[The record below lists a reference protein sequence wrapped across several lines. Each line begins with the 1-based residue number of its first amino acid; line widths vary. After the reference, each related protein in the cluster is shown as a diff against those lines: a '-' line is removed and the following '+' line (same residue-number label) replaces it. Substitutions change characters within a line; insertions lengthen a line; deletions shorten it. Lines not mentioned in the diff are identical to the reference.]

1 MIARSSV
8 RTASFPRIMFN
19 RTVPPAAPLPERA
32 APAPTATISRALE
45 IENSAISR
53 VEMRVFSNDMFA
65 VASITLDAAPMP
77 TAVLSPVVSA
87 PATAPEWIVDSAVT
101 LPFTPEDPPAE
112 TLSRLRL
119 VAVALVRLLMVLTA
133 MAPPIALLALAPVE
147 RATAPLRAV
156 IVLLSVAEIARPS
169 A

>member
-1 MIARSSV
+1 
-8 RTASFPRIMFN
+8 
-19 RTVPPAAPLPERA
+19 
-32 APAPTATISRALE
+32 
-45 IENSAISR
+45 
-53 VEMRVFSNDMFA
+53 
-65 VASITLDAAPMP
+65 MP

-101 LPFTPEDPPAE
+101 LPVTPDEPPAE

-133 MAPPIALLALAPVE
+133 MAPPIALLAFAPVE
-147 RATAPLRAV
+147 RATAPLSAV